1 MGTKF
6 MTKKISRNSGFPKK
20 QRGMVL
26 VIGLIMLL
34 LMTIVGLAAIRGTG
48 LQESMAGNMR
58 DRNLSFQAA
67 EAGLRVG
74 EEFVS
79 QNGVEQLE
87 FNGTPSWQLP
97 DQNKPGLIPVQNW
110 DAARWANDGNP
121 VDASMQLSSI
131 SAANRPRYV
140 VEKVV
145 VSTLSAAR
153 QDGSGVGLGSL
164 ESTEPPEYYRVTSL
178 GIGGTGTSQSIVQ
191 TSYRKN

>member
-1 MGTKF
+1 
-6 MTKKISRNSGFPKK
+6 MTKKIIRNSGLPKK
-20 QRGMVL
+20 QQGMVL

-79 QNGVEQLE
+79 QNGVELLA
-87 FNGTPSWQLP
+87 FNGSTAWQLS

-110 DAARWANDGNP
+110 DTARWASDANL
-121 VDASMQLSSI
+121 VDVSMQLDSI
-131 SAANRPRYV
+131 TAANRPRYV
-140 VEKVV
+140 VEKVL

-164 ESTEPPEYYRVTSL
+164 DATQPPEYYRVTSL

>member
-1 MGTKF
+1 MR
-6 MTKKISRNSGFPKK
+6 KKLTQNPGLPEK
-20 QRGMVL
+20 QRGVVL
-26 VIGLIMLL
+26 IIGLIMLL

-79 QNGVEQLE
+79 DNNVALLA
-87 FNGTPSWQLP
+87 FDDTSSWQLS
-97 DQNKPGLIPVQNW
+97 DQNKPGLVPIQNW
-110 DAARWANDGNP
+110 DAARWASDANP
-121 VDASMQLSSI
+121 VNASMDLDSI
-131 SAANRPRYV
+131 ASADRPRYV

-164 ESTEPPEYYRVTSL
+164 EATQPPEYYRITSL